1 MSTRVNYQIQHLV
14 RACFEEFLSV
24 QEGRGGTAG
33 LRGSA
38 HLRRKL
44 HVPAL
49 TLLTRQVIQGFACGV
64 EVSAQIPA

>member
-1 MSTRVNYQIQHLV
+1 MSIRVNYQIRHLV
-14 RACFEEFLSV
+14 KACFEEFLSV
-24 QEGRGGTAG
+24 REGRGGTAG

-38 HLRRKL
+38 VLRRKL

-49 TLLTRQVIQGFACGV
+49 TLLMRQVVQRFAGGI

>member
-1 MSTRVNYQIQHLV
+1 MGYRIQHLV

-33 LRGSA
+33 LSGSA
-38 HLRRKL
+38 HLQLEL